1 MSFILIYIHLDS
13 ASHCTLTHIS
23 FAGLV
28 LLFESWSK
36 LDNRQYLIRQLICFS
51 VAVLCCMVASS
62 VVAQD
67 VALERPA
74 DLEFVRDN
82 AGMIDEADSQHIREI
97 CRNLLAEKATPIIV
111 VTIDS
116 MAKHG
121 GKGQSI
127 EKFATQLFDRWQIG
141 HARLGKTEW
150 NTGILLLIS
159 KGDRK
164 ARIELGAG
172 WGRSENVL
180 CQSIMDD
187 HIIYHFKQGNFST
200 GIVAGVEALD
210 KMGRKLTIPSQPR
223 PWWHY
228 AAVVGAIGL
237 GVFTIVS
244 LQRSGANGW
253 AWLFWGVVFS
263 IIGLVLYN
271 MLTSSSNSSSGGFGS
286 SYGGGSS
293 GGGGATGSW

>member
-13 ASHCTLTHIS
+13 VSHCTLTYIL
-23 FAGLV
+23 FTELV

-127 EKFATQLFDRWQIG
+127 EKFAMQLFDRWQIG

-150 NTGILLLIS
+150 NTG
-159 KGDRK
+159 
-164 ARIELGAG
+164 GAG

-228 AAVVGAIGL
+228 AAVVGVIGL

-271 MLTSSSNSSSGGFGS
+271 LLTQSSRHETSFKHVH
-286 SYGGGSS
+286 
-293 GGGGATGSW
+293 